1 MFKNKSLLITGGTGT
16 FGTAFLKH
24 IIKKYKIFKRIVIF
38 SRDEFKQFE
47 LAEKFPVKKYK
58 FLRYYLGDIRDF
70 ERIKRA
76 LENID
81 FVIHA
86 AALKQVPKAEED
98 PDEFIKTNI
107 IGAQN
112 LIKACLETE
121 VKKVVALSTDKAASP
136 INFYGATKLCSDK
149 LFIAA
154 NNLSGG
160 QKVVWSKV
168 AMPLTKNMVAM
179 SQPFSTGSSMPSA
192 GASSNGTARVEP
204 NMVR

>member
-16 FGTAFLKH
+16 FGSAFLKH
-24 IIKKYKIFKRIVIF
+24 IIQKYKTFKRIVIF

-112 LIKACLETE
+112 LIKACLETN

-154 NNLSGG
+154 NNIKG
-160 QKVVWSKV
+160 KKI
-168 AMPLTKNMVAM
+168 
-179 SQPFSTGSSMPSA
+179 
-192 GASSNGTARVEP
+192 
-204 NMVR
+204 